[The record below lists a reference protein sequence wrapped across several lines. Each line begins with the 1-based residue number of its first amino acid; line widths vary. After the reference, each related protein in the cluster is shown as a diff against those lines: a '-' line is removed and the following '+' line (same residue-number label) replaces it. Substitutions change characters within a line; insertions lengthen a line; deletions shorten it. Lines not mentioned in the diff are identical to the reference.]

1 MNIILW
7 TLWERKSLQTFFTFI
22 FSIDIDW
29 FEKLNIDD
37 PGLGLGL
44 SWCWLSNWCTVVHL
58 FVVVVIW
65 WKWLLLGLVWS
76 A

>member
-44 SWCWLSNWCTVVHL
+44 SWC
-58 FVVVVIW
+58 
-65 WKWLLLGLVWS
+65 
-76 A
+76 